1 MVTVWITDK
10 KRAMDPFSF
19 HCYEDNK
26 KDTFNHRSNNG
37 HVLKNDTWKQT
48 SNVLNPSIY
57 DTGDNDAD
65 AQCEKDPN
73 RHLNV
78 TSVSTHLLSTMQTH
92 DTNIL
97 CCARKCSLPSLKMHK
112 TGRM

>member
-1 MVTVWITDK
+1 MKVSHCVDGDGVNNGQ

-26 KDTFNHRSNNG
+26 KDTFNNRSNNG
-37 HVLKNDTWKQT
+37 HVLKNDTWT

-65 AQCEKDPN
+65 AQCEKT
-73 RHLNV
+73 L
-78 TSVSTHLLSTMQTH
+78 TGIST
-92 DTNIL
+92 
-97 CCARKCSLPSLKMHK
+97 
-112 TGRM
+112 